1 MCMGSKAPKPV
12 APAPP
17 PPPPPVLEQ
26 NAPETG
32 MATETAN
39 AAKRSSGSKPYR
51 TSLNISGGG
60 SSGSSGG
67 LSVG

>member
-32 MATETAN
+32 MGTETTN
-39 AAKRSSGSKPYR
+39 AQKRSSGSKPYR
-51 TSLNISGGG
+51 TSLNITGGSSSGG
-60 SSGSSGG
+60 SSG